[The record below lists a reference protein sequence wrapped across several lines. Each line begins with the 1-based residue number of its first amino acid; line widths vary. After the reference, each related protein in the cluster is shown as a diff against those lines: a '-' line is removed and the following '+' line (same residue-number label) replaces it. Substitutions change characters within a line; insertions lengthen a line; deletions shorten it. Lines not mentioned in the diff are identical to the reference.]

1 MRNIFCL
8 GFYRIEKLD
17 KSLNEIH
24 IRVLPM
30 QEISL
35 LEKTPAQPAA
45 PFHIAAQH
53 LEVTTAAGASC
64 CTHFTRKEDYWVYW
78 MMDTVK

>member
-1 MRNIFCL
+1 
-8 GFYRIEKLD
+8 
-17 KSLNEIH
+17 
-24 IRVLPM
+24 M

-53 LEVTTAAGASC
+53 LEVTTAAGTSC